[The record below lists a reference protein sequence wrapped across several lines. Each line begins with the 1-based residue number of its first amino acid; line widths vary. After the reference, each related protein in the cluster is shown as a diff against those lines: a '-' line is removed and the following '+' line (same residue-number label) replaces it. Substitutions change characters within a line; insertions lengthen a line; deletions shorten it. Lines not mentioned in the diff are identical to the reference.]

1 MTHTRRVRELPDG
14 AGTLGIFRSA
24 TKNVGPI
31 SARDFVDVTVHRRV
45 DANTMVSAG
54 AGLGTRHSNSKPQ

>member
-1 MTHTRRVRELPDG
+1 MRELPDG

-54 AGLGTRHSNSKPQ
+54 AGLGAPNCNGTRLSPQ